1 MINFR
6 FLAPLGLTSLLA
18 VACHD
23 SVTPSSQM
31 KIIGGTAVEPG
42 QWTSV
47 VAITEKQGLP
57 FGLPPLTPEQM
68 EMIKSELLPKIKCTG
83 TAITDRLIVTAAH
96 CFVSLTSLPDG
107 PVEWQIAVGQGVE
120 GGKVDPSTPKALLD
134 MKNIE
139 STGVHPKYSL
149 DNLGYDIAYI
159 VLKEPLDLPKEA
171 YVPVLVDGD
180 EEALLL
186 QPGSQVTNVGYG
198 ARSAAT
204 REKGLTG
211 VKHQAQLT
219 IFDASEES
227 GDDGHVP
234 WDPASE
240 IVVKDEGVGSCHGDS
255 GGPLFAQLPNGE
267 WRLFGIVS
275 RAYTHQT
282 CSNYSTIFGLLSRS
296 MCWVEADS
304 KIDLGLPETLCE

>member
-1 MINFR
+1 MIHFR
-6 FLAPLGLTSLLA
+6 FLVPLGLTSVLA

-23 SVTPSSQM
+23 AAPVSSQT

-42 QWTSV
+42 EWPSV
-47 VAITEKQGLP
+47 VAITEQQGLP
-57 FGLPPLTPEQM
+57 FGLPPLTPEQL
-68 EMIKSELLPKIKCTG
+68 EMIKSELLPKVKCTG

-107 PVEWQIAVGQGVE
+107 PVEWQIGVGQGVE
-120 GGKVDPSTPKALLD
+120 GGKVDPATPKTLLD

-171 YVPVLVDGD
+171 YVPVLVDKD

-186 QPGSQVTNVGYG
+186 EPGARVTNVGFG

-204 REKGLTG
+204 RDKGLTG

-219 IFDASEES
+219 IFDASQES
-227 GDDGHVP
+227 PGDGHVP
-234 WDPASE
+234 WDAASE
-240 IVVKDEGVGSCHGDS
+240 IVVKDEAVGSCHGDS
-255 GGPLFAQLPNGE
+255 GGPLFAQLPNGD

-282 CSNYSTIFGLLSRS
+282 CKSYSTIFGLLSRS

-304 KIDLGLPETLCE
+304 KIDLDLPEGFCD